1 MVSNAPPPRPSD
13 PPAGQAFGT
22 STGLPPTGT
31 TGAVEPQARPKRGVR
46 VPPRVIVSLLIL
58 AAALWFI
65 FANTQDV
72 KIRLWVPTVSAPM
85 WLVLLVTFVAGMLLG
100 LITPR
105 LMRRRRTKAAARA
118 AARSQAR

>member
-1 MVSNAPPPRPSD
+1 M
-13 PPAGQAFGT
+13 
-22 STGLPPTGT
+22 
-31 TGAVEPQARPKRGVR
+31 
-46 VPPRVIVSLLIL
+46 ILIL
-58 AAALWFI
+58 AAAAWFI
-65 FANTQDV
+65 LANTQDV

-105 LMRRRRTKAAARA
+105 LVRRRRTKAAARA

>member
-1 MVSNAPPPRPSD
+1 
-13 PPAGQAFGT
+13 
-22 STGLPPTGT
+22 
-31 TGAVEPQARPKRGVR
+31 
-46 VPPRVIVSLLIL
+46 VIVTIVIL

-85 WLVLLVTFVAGMLLG
+85 WLVLLVTFVVGMLLG

-105 LMRRRRTKAAARA
+105 LVRRRRTKAAARA

>member
-31 TGAVEPQARPKRGVR
+31 TGAVEPQPRPRRGVPAR
-46 VPPRVIVSLLIL
+46 LIVMILIL
-58 AAALWFI
+58 AAAAWFI
-65 FANTQDV
+65 LANTQDV

-105 LMRRRRTKAAARA
+105 LVRRRRTKAAARA

>member
-1 MVSNAPPPRPSD
+1 MASNAPPPRPSD
-13 PPAGQAFGT
+13 PPAGQSFGT

-31 TGAVEPQARPKRGVR
+31 TGAIEPQARPKRRAR
-46 VPPRVIVSLLIL
+46 VPAKVILTLLIL
-58 AAALWFI
+58 GAALWFI

-72 KIRLWVPTVSAPM
+72 KIRLWVPTVSGPM
-85 WLVLLVTFVAGMLLG
+85 WLVLLVTFVVGMLLG
-100 LITPR
+100 LLTPR